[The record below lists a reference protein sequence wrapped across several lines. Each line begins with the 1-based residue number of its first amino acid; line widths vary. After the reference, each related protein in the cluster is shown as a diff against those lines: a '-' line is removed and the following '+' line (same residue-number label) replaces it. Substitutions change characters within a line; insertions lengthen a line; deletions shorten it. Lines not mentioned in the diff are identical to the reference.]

1 MLIAERQGRPFKF
14 VGNWPC
20 LDFVNTKNWAT
31 NEAVYERFRTYA
43 DFVWWN
49 HASGY
54 LSDGLTQQLLDTASL
69 QPDKAADLFHQG
81 LSLRE
86 TIYQVFESIAT
97 EKPLIAVDLTVLN
110 NNIQQNLAQSS
121 LSPMKKSFTWQWAG
135 SPLALERVF
144 WPIIWS
150 AAELLTSDKL
160 ERVGKCAALA
170 CGWLFLDT
178 SRNGR
183 RRWCEMQHCG
193 NLAKARRHYR
203 RYKAEKQS

>member
-1 MLIAERQGRPFKF
+1 MLTSERQGRPFKF

-43 DFVWWN
+43 DFVWWD
-49 HASGY
+49 HDSGY
-54 LSDGLTQQLLDTASL
+54 LDDALTQKLLDVAPL
-69 QPDKAADLFHQG
+69 DPDKAADLFQKGVG
-81 LSLRE
+81 LRDI
-86 TIYQVFESIAT
+86 IYQVFER
-97 EKPLIAVDLTVLN
+97 IAVEKTPAVV
-110 NNIQQNLAQSS
+110 NLATLNSTIKQTLVQSS
-121 LSPMKKSFTWQWAG
+121 IGPTARGFEWQWAG
-135 SPLALERVF
+135 PSLALERVF

-150 AAELLTSDKL
+150 AAELLTSDQL
-160 ERVGKCAALA
+160 NRVGKCAGDS

-178 SRNGR
+178 SRSGR

-203 RYKAEKQS
+203 RHKVGRR